1 MKKEHDLLER
11 RGDVVAVIVSSS
23 QKEERSCCRR
33 NQTRRERNEKPNP
46 KLEMSLTE
54 IASSIDLVA
63 KLILMNVIK
72 EKDNTIELNDRMD
85 SKL

>member
-1 MKKEHDLLER
+1 MKKEKKEHDLLER
-11 RGDVVAVIVSSS
+11 RGDVVAGIVSSS

-54 IASSIDLVA
+54 RASIFLFF
-63 KLILMNVIK
+63 IW
-72 EKDNTIELNDRMD
+72 
-85 SKL
+85 SKGLLLYSNRIYKFYFLS